1 MIAALN
7 NKGVKPVGKLS
18 KPRIKTKQV
27 NTPTALYGV
36 LGVDLTE
43 IHGLGPSLAL
53 KLIGECGTD
62 LRAWPSAKHFTSWL
76 CLAPGNKI
84 SGGKVLSSRT
94 RRSSSRAAALLRLA
108 ATTVGRSDTALGAF
122 GCPHVRVSRRP

>member
-1 MIAALN
+1 VIKDGETKVLAADVFDRMFNFWERLYRR
-7 NKGVKPVGKLS
+7 VGF
-18 KPRIKTKQV
+18 I
-27 NTPTALYGV
+27 GV

-53 KLIGECGTD
+53 MLVGECGTD

-94 RRSSSRAAALLRLA
+94 LRSSSRAAALLR
-108 ATTVGRSDTALGAF
+108 
-122 GCPHVRVSRRP
+122 RRG